1 MSPGRWKLNRKTGRT
16 IPSEHSEQVALMQWA
31 ALAEC
36 HRPML
41 GLLHAIP
48 NGGQRHPA
56 IAAKLKREG
65 VKRGVPDLCLPVA
78 RCGLHGLYLELK
90 AADGRL
96 SNEQKRWVDML
107 TAQGYGVAVVY
118 GFDEARAVLE
128 DYLDD
133 KWSLSE
139 HFKNRDSSHTANND
153 LPEAVEPESR
163 PYQCR
168 PVPSGGVGRL
178 HRTPKRTSV
187 RRRTKS

>member
-1 MSPGRWKLNRKTGRT
+1 MSPGRWKLNRNTGRT
-16 IPSEHSEQVALMQWA
+16 IPSEHAEQVALMQWA
-31 ALAEC
+31 GLAEG
-36 HRPML
+36 HRPLL

-96 SNEQKRWVDML
+96 SDEQKRWRDML
-107 TAQGYGVAVVY
+107 IAQGYGVAVVY
-118 GFDEARAVLE
+118 GFEEARAVLE

-133 KWSLSE
+133 KWSL
-139 HFKNRDSSHTANND
+139 TAHLRSGSKGNAGHPD
-153 LPEAVEPESR
+153 
-163 PYQCR
+163 
-168 PVPSGGVGRL
+168 VPSKVE
-178 HRTPKRTSV
+178 S
-187 RRRTKS
+187 KS

>member
-1 MSPGRWKLNRKTGRT
+1 MSFGRWKLNKKTGRT
-16 IPSEHSEQVALMQWA
+16 IPSEHAEQVTLMQWA
-31 ALAEC
+31 ALAEG
-36 HRPML
+36 HRPLL

-96 SNEQKRWVDML
+96 SNEQKRWRDML
-107 TAQGYGVAVVY
+107 IAQGYGVAVVY
-118 GFDEARAVLE
+118 GFEEARAVLE

-133 KWSLSE
+133 KWSLTVHLGSGSKGNAG
-139 HFKNRDSSHTANND
+139 HSDVSAK
-153 LPEAVEPESR
+153 VE
-163 PYQCR
+163 
-168 PVPSGGVGRL
+168 
-178 HRTPKRTSV
+178 
-187 RRRTKS
+187 

>member
-1 MSPGRWKLNRKTGRT
+1 MSPGRWKFNRRTGRT
-16 IPSEHSEQVALMQWA
+16 IPSEHSEQVALMEWA
-31 ALAEC
+31 KLAEGN
-36 HRPML
+36 RPLL

-96 SNEQKRWVDML
+96 SDEQKRWRDML

-118 GFDEARAVLE
+118 GFEAAKEVLE

-133 KWSLSE
+133 KWSLS
-139 HFKNRDSSHTANND
+139 SHIKAGERGNTANPD
-153 LPEAVEPESR
+153 VSATVEPKGR
-163 PYQCR
+163 TNR
-168 PVPSGGVGRL
+168 RRDVPSGSMG
-178 HRTPKRTSV
+178 
-187 RRRTKS
+187 